1 MTTFWKSLAQVAQG
15 QLFAGGHLS
24 PSVVAG
30 IVAKRPHDTDTCKRS
45 SPHGKRSPWPR
56 LAIPH

>member
-15 QLFAGGHLS
+15 QLFIGGHLS
-24 PSVVAG
+24 PAAVA
-30 IVAKRPHDTDTCKRS
+30 ALSKRVEAPCK
-45 SPHGKRSPWPR
+45 GKRGKIHRDHLPWPR